1 MYDPQVG
8 DIWYSPGS
16 QAHFMVTRI
25 VRRYNKWGHRYFIL
39 WLDNGWGE
47 DETDISCFPNYRWV
61 A

>member
-1 MYDPQVG
+1 MRDPQLG
-8 DIWYSPGS
+8 DIWYSNGS
-16 QAHFMVTRI
+16 QAHFMITKI
-25 VRRYNKWGHRYFIL
+25 IRRYKWSNRYFIL